1 MLLEFQRD
9 TDYGLL
15 RRDVALRLSR
25 SACNNQTNILSSRHG
40 QINHSN
46 LYFFLH
52 FTVLFCSH
60 FFFEDLETYFTE
72 GRGPLLLTYVDRK
85 E

>member
-1 MLLEFQRD
+1 MLQEFQRD

-46 LYFFLH
+46 IYFFLH

-60 FFFEDLETYFTE
+60 FFLKIWK
-72 GRGPLLLTYVDRK
+72 LILRK
-85 E
+85 GEVPFC